1 MNTSDMPTFENDY
14 DVIIFEALDR
24 AGKTTTKKCFE
35 KLTLYKYITID
46 RMYLTAICYEK
57 IKKRDNNIDKYIRDF
72 KMFCNILKVLVVY
85 IKIDNGDL
93 IKERIIRENEKVL
106 KTEEV
111 DDLINIFNNT
121 IEELKKEIN
130 FDLCVLDGDNCR
142 DLNDF
147 NNLALQILKRIE
159 EKGM

>member
-1 MNTSDMPTFENDY
+1 MANFETALQRVLQNEGGYVNDPGYKQMRKDLDHRDEDDDVPY
-14 DVIIFEALDR
+14 DFDEGGEGETNEALLE
-24 AGKTTTKKCFE
+24 AKSKG
-35 KLTLYKYITID
+35 I
-46 RMYLTAICYEK
+46 MSS
-57 IKKRDNNIDKYIRDF
+57 NPDF
-72 KMFCNILKVLVVY
+72 
-85 IKIDNGDL
+85 
-93 IKERIIRENEKVL
+93 
-106 KTEEV
+106 EEV